1 MGLQLP
7 HMPYCHAGTILEK
20 PAKAPDDFAELL
32 VCNYATGK
40 SSASNAPENRCH
52 RFARVSIPFTMYPYT
67 TSIRNILHIYR
78 EPMYVCVYIYI
89 YLFSGFRG

>member
-52 RFARVSIPFTMYPYT
+52 RFARVSNPFYYVPLYHFYIYIESLCMY
-67 TSIRNILHIYR
+67 
-78 EPMYVCVYIYI
+78 VYIYI